1 MRKVLKHLLFLIV
14 ISQFNIV
21 WAGLSVDISQLG
33 AGARSLGMG
42 KASLISAVDPT
53 ALSINPANL
62 GFIKTPSLTS
72 MQSRFINEIDYLY
85 FSGAMPMGNGVG
97 AVSITRMAV
106 EGIGLTTRDSNN
118 RVALSSD
125 TNYSD
130 TMIHLGYG
138 VPVNEKLNVGAALKI
153 NFKGSSGAPETQGFG
168 NNVDLGMVYQINEKL
183 KSAFVIRNAFWGIGP
198 LGTVQNASGTTDTYK
213 SYFSLGLGYQAWDN
227 LYLESNLDLSF
238 ADYRYMLVHLGAE
251 YKLSSF
257 LYLRGGIDQQNN
269 QIKQAVSTS
278 ISFGVGVNYDA
289 FRFDYAYHPYNDY
302 DFQTTHFFSL
312 SYFFD
317 GLKQKTA
324 PVAPKIES
332 VPIREIPKIQ
342 PEPEKPIVRTPKE
355 VSPDVIT
362 TQNPQV
368 IQQVPSEQLTPQ
380 KDNSLDTLI
389 KQDQN
394 Q

>member
-1 MRKVLKHLLFLIV
+1 MNKIIKFLLMLLLILMT
-14 ISQFNIV
+14 SQIT

-62 GFIKTPSLTS
+62 GFIKNPSLTS

-85 FSGAMPMGNGVG
+85 FSGAMPMNNGVAG
-97 AVSITRMAV
+97 VSITRMAV

-118 RVALSSD
+118 RVVLSGD

-138 VPVNEKLNVGAALKI
+138 LPVNEKLNFGAALKI
-153 NFKGSSGAPETQGFG
+153 NFKGSPAAPETQGFG
-168 NNVDLGMVYQINEKL
+168 NNVDLGLVYTVNEKL
-183 KSAFVIRNAFWGIGP
+183 KAALVVRNAFWGIGP
-198 LGTVQNASGTTDTYK
+198 LGTVQNASGSTDTYK

-227 LYLESNLDLSF
+227 LYVESNLDFSL
-238 ADYRYMLVHLGAE
+238 ADYRYLLIHLGAE

-269 QIKQAVSTS
+269 QIKQSVSTS
-278 ISFGVGVNYDA
+278 ITFGVGVNYDS
-289 FRFDYAYHPYNDY
+289 FRFDYAYHPYNEIES
-302 DFQTTHFFSL
+302 QTTHFFSL

-317 GLKQKTA
+317 ALKQKNAA
-324 PVAPKIES
+324 PVAPKIEPA
-332 VPIREIPKIQ
+332 PIREVPKII
-342 PEPEKPIVRTPKE
+342 PVTEPEKPIVRTPKE

-362 TQNPQV
+362 PTQP
-368 IQQVPSEQLTPQ
+368 VPSEKVTPE

-389 KQDQN
+389 KQDQA

>member
-1 MRKVLKHLLFLIV
+1 MHKVIKHFFIYVVLF
-14 ISQFNIV
+14 QFNFV

-62 GFIKTPSLTS
+62 SLIKKPSITS

-97 AVSITRMAV
+97 GISITRMAV

-125 TNYSD
+125 TTYAD

-138 VPVNEKLNVGAALKI
+138 LPLNEKLNFGAALKI
-153 NFKGSSGAPETQGFG
+153 NFKGSPAAPETQGFG
-168 NNVDLGMVYQINEKL
+168 NNVDLGIAYEINEKL
-183 KSAFVIRNAFWGIGP
+183 KTALVVRNAFWGIGP
-198 LGTVQNASGTTDTYK
+198 LGTVQNASGSTDTYK
-213 SYFSLGLGYQAWDN
+213 SYISVGLGYQAWDA
-227 LYLESNLDLSF
+227 LYLESNLDFSF
-238 ADYRYMLVHLGAE
+238 ADYRYLLIHLGAE

-257 LYLRGGIDQQNN
+257 LYLRAGLDQQNN
-269 QIKQAVSTS
+269 QIKQNVSTS
-278 ISFGVGVNYDA
+278 VALGVGVNYDS
-289 FRFDYAYHPYNDY
+289 FKFDYAYHPYNEIDS
-302 DFQTTHFFSL
+302 QTTHFFSL

-317 GLKQKTA
+317 ALKQKSKT
-324 PVAPKIES
+324 PEAPKIEP
-332 VPIREIPKIQ
+332 VPIREVPKVIPT
-342 PEPEKPIVRTPKE
+342 PEPEIIKPIERIPQE
-355 VSPDVIT
+355 VSPDIVSP
-362 TQNPQV
+362 PQT
-368 IQQVPSEQLTPQ
+368 SGEQLVPEKENT
-380 KDNSLDTLI
+380 LDSVI
-389 KQDQN
+389 KQDQA